1 MGMKIQAIT
10 STDGLNV
17 AVGKTYYIE
26 DTGSDITGKFEV
38 THLEVIAAGHSS
50 ASGVEVRAEI
60 VVGKAICKKCG
71 KFAVPIG
78 KVIWCGCTK

>member
-60 VVGKAICKKCG
+60 VVCNETEVCQYYDISLDDIIEDAN
-71 KFAVPIG
+71 
-78 KVIWCGCTK
+78 